1 VSATSVTFNGVTLT
15 SSGTLLNGSDIK
27 VQTFYLIAPA
37 SGTANIEVTLSG
49 TADVT
54 AGAVSYTGSHQTSP
68 IGTPATATGSD
79 DTPTVNVI
87 SATGQI
93 VQDVLGVFAIAGPP
107 FITVGGGQTE
117 RWNGSPGNVEVGG
130 GGSTESGGASVTMSW
145 SLDTSYPWALQAIPI
160 RPTGAGSEAL
170 IPNGTS
176 AAGHWVPSGAAT
188 LHECLDEGVDAADDD
203 ATYVHCNA
211 GLGVATLDFT
221 NPTLAGPFT
230 SMTLRIR
237 ARKTTSGSVKFS
249 VYLNGLSVLVGTITP
264 VLTTAY
270 ATFEVEI
277 SGSWTA
283 GDLNTLQ
290 VQLLEFN
297 FPNDAHVS
305 ALEVVIDEAVA
316 SEFPM
321 RPMMFGRNDSF
332 LLAEM

>member
-1 VSATSVTFNGVTLT
+1 
-15 SSGTLLNGSDIK
+15 
-27 VQTFYLIAPA
+27 
-37 SGTANIEVTLSG
+37 
-49 TADVT
+49 
-54 AGAVSYTGSHQTSP
+54 
-68 IGTPATATGSD
+68 
-79 DTPTVNVI
+79 
-87 SATGQI
+87 
-93 VQDVLGVFAIAGPP
+93 
-107 FITVGGGQTE
+107 
-117 RWNGSPGNVEVGG
+117 
-130 GGSTESGGASVTMSW
+130 
-145 SLDTSYPWALQAIPI
+145 
-160 RPTGAGSEAL
+160 
-170 IPNGTS
+170 
-176 AAGHWVPSGAAT
+176 
-188 LHECLDEGVDAADDD
+188 
-203 ATYVHCNA
+203 
-211 GLGVATLDFT
+211 
-221 NPTLAGPFT
+221 
-230 SMTLRIR
+230 
-237 ARKTTSGSVKFS
+237 VKFS